1 MAERDVELAA
11 QAAALLRRRDQG
23 RAFAEQFT
31 VVVVA
36 MNPIEDVQIIASPAY
51 TVQTV
56 RDALSAL
63 S

>member
-1 MAERDVELAA
+1 MPLSTMLVD
-11 QAAALLRRRDQG
+11 RRIYMTTLIFLS
-23 RAFAEQFT
+23 FAIFSHE

-51 TVQTV
+51 TLQTV

-63 S
+63 Y